1 VKMSEADVIVR
12 PAQSEQQQIQNTKAA
27 AATAEGGSDAAAAA
41 AAAVNA
47 AVAFG
52 SPADAAGMLGN
63 EGQQQQQQQQAPVG
77 RMSHGVM
84 GQALGRLTLPEHHDD
99 IWAGDMSDSCSQ
111 VGQVQLLCLLAR
123 FSYLLLLAL
132 Q

>member
-12 PAQSEQQQIQNTKAA
+12 PAQSGQQQIQNTKAA
-27 AATAEGGSDAAAAA
+27 AATAEGGSDAAAAAA

-63 EGQQQQQQQQAPVG
+63 EGQQQQQQQAPVG

-111 VGQVQLLCLLAR
+111 VGQVQLLCLLAHGSAIC
-123 FSYLLLLAL
+123 FC
-132 Q
+132 